1 MSKRS
6 AGELD
11 PQESILKKN
20 KQSSDLIVVEDK
32 TKNSNALT
40 KIEVLENIC
49 TLWFIYNK
57 DKEIRTSNLQS
68 PTMLLTGHDGAV
80 YSMHFDP
87 TGQHMASASLDSN
100 ICNDINILFVFDD

>member
-49 TLWFIYNK
+49 TL
-57 DKEIRTSNLQS
+57 
-68 PTMLLTGHDGAV
+68 
-80 YSMHFDP
+80 
-87 TGQHMASASLDSN
+87 
-100 ICNDINILFVFDD
+100 